1 MVSAVSQMK
10 IKLLRFVVV
19 VVVVVRLLCWQL
31 LNRRYLVA
39 GAIAGDIKCQTVC
52 KMENHDVMIGVR
64 YSSIGNGNSNST
76 INTTEKK
83 LFQINKR
90 KLHVN
95 QKHDLGD
102 SIAYAKQMYRRFCVN
117 ICSIFRLRSHHIQI
131 SAGTEIPHCCYIM
144 RESAPQHCESR
155 VLHANWAQSTEDR

>member
-39 GAIAGDIKCQTVC
+39 DAIAGDIKCQTVC

-83 LFQINKR
+83 IIPNKQKETPCKSETWLGGLYSLRETNVSPILCKHLQHFSLTLSSHSNQCRNWNSSFLLYYAR
-90 KLHVN
+90 KRTPALW
-95 QKHDLGD
+95 
-102 SIAYAKQMYRRFCVN
+102 
-117 ICSIFRLRSHHIQI
+117 
-131 SAGTEIPHCCYIM
+131 
-144 RESAPQHCESR
+144 ESR
-155 VLHANWAQSTEDR
+155 ASCKLSTEYGG